1 MHFFA
6 ISKSS
11 LQLLHALPTDLTV
24 LGCCKMQQ
32 KRRKKTTQQ
41 ITVTKTSHI
50 TTEFKI
56 TTGQVE
62 ANYIRF
68 VCI

>member
-1 MHFFA
+1 M
-6 ISKSS
+6 
-11 LQLLHALPTDLTV
+11 QLLHALPTDLTV
-24 LGCCKMQQ
+24 LGCWKMQQ
-32 KRRKKTTQQ
+32 KRRRKKTIQQ